1 MKTNQP
7 LDKLKEENS
16 AFEAKLLSLKKQC
29 HIVCEECDSFKFAL
43 QIVTKDLYHKNEIN
57 QVLGVTKSW
66 LRKYR
71 KIWNQMQT
79 KQTVLLVI

>member
-16 AFEAKLLSLKKQC
+16 AFGAELLSLKKQYN
-29 HIVCEECDSFKFAL
+29 IVCEKCDSFKWAL
-43 QIVTKDLYHKNEIN
+43 LIVTKDLYHKNEIN

-79 KQTVLLVI
+79 KQTVWLVL